1 MMKPATLW
9 QSFPRK
15 RESSQHIFPNAHS
28 RANGNPVKHT
38 FLIVRNNLS
47 TGFPLFSLPPYGV
60 ERGREWTGG
69 VNACQPRQSPKIG
82 VRPVLVIILC
92 FALAACG
99 EADAPLPVI
108 EPEVEQGVLD
118 SIYGV
123 QAGPVPV
130 QERRLTL
137 TLPDARKL
145 PVRALYGSC
154 LQSCPVLLFS
164 HGFGSDNTEYDRLLQ
179 HWAGYDMVALAPDHA
194 DSGGM
199 LRAIFSSI
207 RYGRYGL
214 IERRIEDLAHVLDR
228 LPAIAEKI
236 DRRIDARRV
245 IAAGHSFGA
254 FSAQQLV
261 GAGAFNPDTG
271 RYDYPVDPRVIAA
284 VAVSPPG
291 PMFDHITEQSWT
303 EVAKPMLVTTGT
315 RDKDERFW
323 PDWRL
328 HKMSFET
335 SLPGG
340 KYALVVQGA
349 DHYLGNLI
357 CRTGKDAEPQRH
369 ALIMV
374 RAATTAFI
382 AVQFARHGTASPER
396 AGAVLTPDY
405 LRDLTE
411 GFAVMEVR

>member
-1 MMKPATLW
+1 MAIIPA
-9 QSFPRK
+9 QARI
-15 RESSQHIFPNAHS
+15 RQHIFPNAHS

-99 EADAPLPVI
+99 EVGSAPS
-108 EPEVEQGVLD
+108 E
-118 SIYGV
+118 SSN
-123 QAGPVPV
+123 
-130 QERRLTL
+130 RRWSRASWIPFTACRPGRFRCRSAALTL

-164 HGFGSDNTEYDRLLQ
+164 HGFGSDNTEYDRLLE
-179 HWAGYDMVALAPDHA
+179 HWAGYDTVVLAPDHA

-207 RYGRYGL
+207 RYGQYGL
-214 IERRIEDLAHVLDR
+214 IERRIEDLDHVLDR
-228 LPAIAEKI
+228 LHEIAETI

-261 GAGAFNPDTG
+261 GAGAYNPDTG

-284 VAVSPPG
+284 VAVSPPR
-291 PMFDHITEQSWT
+291 PHVRPHYRTE
-303 EVAKPMLVTTGT
+303 L
-315 RDKDERFW
+315 D
-323 PDWRL
+323 
-328 HKMSFET
+328 
-335 SLPGG
+335 PGG
-340 KYALVVQGA
+340 KTHAG
-349 DHYLGNLI
+349 HH
-357 CRTGKDAEPQRH
+357 RH
-369 ALIMV
+369 P
-374 RAATTAFI
+374 
-382 AVQFARHGTASPER
+382 G
-396 AGAVLTPDY
+396 
-405 LRDLTE
+405 
-411 GFAVMEVR
+411 